1 MLFLDSCLHGLRK
14 SGRGELELRTGGF
27 LFESLLKYSGNL
39 GHELE
44 FKTGG
49 FLIESLQLK
58 LGKLGLARW
67 ISWISEPEIL

>member
-1 MLFLDSCLHGLRK
+1 MSSWTQEVWARRAGAQNWRFSIRVFAEVFRK
-14 SGRGELELRTGGF
+14 
-27 LFESLLKYSGNL
+27 L